1 MDTAELNGL
10 DRAVVELARADRDDG
25 TERIGAAITAVA
37 LAWIKLDERE
47 QACSYTTST
56 RTTTMARR
64 CARRCGSPHRNKT
77 LAPYRRTLTRRRGG
91 HGHRRRS

>member
-47 QACSYTTST
+47 QACKLHYFHADDDYGAALRKALRVAASEYDLG
-56 RTTTMARR
+56 ALQADLDAAKGRR
-64 CARRCGSPHRNKT
+64 WP
-77 LAPYRRTLTRRRGG
+77 
-91 HGHRRRS
+91 